1 MPRMNLRLE
10 VDPATSNR
18 LAQIRQFGTEPELLI
33 RKVLRDLRVGYRTNN
48 RLLPGTPD
56 LANRAKK
63 WAIFVH
69 GCFWHHHKGCKRATV
84 PRRNREFWVEKFRR
98 NRERD
103 ARAMRAL
110 RRRGYSVVL
119 IWECQTAD
127 RTSIEERLRNAL
139 NA

>member
-1 MPRMNLRLE
+1 
-10 VDPATSNR
+10 
-18 LAQIRQFGTEPELLI
+18 QIRQFGTEPELLI

-110 RRRGYSVVL
+110 RRRGYFVVL
-119 IWECQTAD
+119 IWECQTGD